1 MLKEGNV
8 SEEMQRLF
16 EERLA
21 RYQATIALEPTDRMV
36 VGGAGTN
43 YFAEV
48 YAGYSLQEI
57 MYDGNKWMAAMSKF
71 AADFPEVDVLQYT
84 VKKVWP
90 PIFDAVG
97 YKLYKLPGRDLP
109 PNIEF
114 QYVEEEWMKADDYDL
129 LINDRV
135 QFMMERFLPRV
146 LGEFKERGST
156 RSYIAFL
163 KGGIAVVMMR
173 QLMNQWSQHMVSKY
187 GLPFPLQGTIYA
199 PFDVLAD
206 KLRGLQGIM
215 IDIYERP
222 EKVLA
227 ACEALIPDLVNVA
240 LASADP
246 QKRLPIFLPLHRGC
260 HPFLSPRQFDMFYWP
275 SLKKMLMKLIEAGY
289 AVRAYLEGDWTPN
302 WHHYNE
308 FPRGKLIC
316 DIDNK
321 ADIFRAKDEIGDTVC
336 LAGGIPDSMFILGT
350 PEQIRSR
357 VKQLCET
364 VGKDGGLIIN
374 GGCNIPYGTKPGNF
388 RAYVEATLE
397 YGRYSD
403 TIKPKLKPAP
413 AATQSQSI
421 PSGYSPGVITPWD
434 VKLRELGEVMGDEE
448 LLRASWE
455 MLEEQAY
462 RWLLFWA
469 W

>member
-1 MLKEGNV
+1 MP
-8 SEEMQRLF
+8 EEMQKLF
-16 EERLA
+16 SERLA

-43 YFAEV
+43 YFAEI

-57 MYDGNKWMAAMSKF
+57 LYDGNKLIAAMSRF
-71 AADFPEVDVLQYT
+71 ARDFPEVDILQYT

-90 PIFDAVG
+90 PIFGAVG
-97 YKLYKLPGRDLP
+97 YKLYKLPGLDLP

-114 QYVEEEWMKADDYDL
+114 QFVEKEWMKADDYDL

-156 RSYIAFL
+156 RSYMAFL
-163 KGGIAVVMMR
+163 KGGIAYGMMK
-173 QLMNQWSQHMVSKY
+173 QLMARWSQLMEAEY
-187 GLPFPLQGTIYA
+187 GLPLPLQGTAYA

-206 KLRGLQGIM
+206 KLRGLSGIM

-227 ACEALIPDLVNVA
+227 ACDALIPDLVNTA

-246 QKRLPIFLPLHRGC
+246 LRRLPIFIPLHRGC
-260 HPFLSPRQFDMFYWP
+260 HPFLSPKQFDTFYWP
-275 SLKKMLMKLIEAGY
+275 SLKKLNMSLIEAGY
-289 AVRAYLEGDWTPN
+289 SLRIYLEGDWTPN

-308 FPRGKLIC
+308 FPRGKIIC

-321 ADIFRAKDEIGDTVC
+321 ADIFRAKEEIGGTVC

-350 PEQIRSR
+350 PDQIRSR
-357 VKQLCET
+357 VRQLCDT

-374 GGCNIPYGTKPGNF
+374 GGCAIPYGTKPENF
-388 RAYVEATLE
+388 RAYVEAILE

-403 TIKPKLKPAP
+403 TIKPELKPFP
-413 AATQSQSI
+413 T
-421 PSGYSPGVITPWD
+421 PSARDPGYSPGVITPWE
-434 VKLRELGEVMGDEE
+434 VRLKELGEVMGDED
-448 LLRASWE
+448 LLQTSWE

>member
-1 MLKEGNV
+1 
-8 SEEMQRLF
+8 MQRLF
-16 EERLA
+16 DERLA
-21 RYQATIALEPTDRMV
+21 RYQATIALEPTDRMI
-36 VGGAGTN
+36 VGGSASN
-43 YFAEV
+43 YFAEI

-57 MYDGNKWMAAMSKF
+57 MYEGDKWIAAMSRF
-71 AADFPEVDVLQYT
+71 AEDFPQVDVLQYT
-84 VKKVWP
+84 IKKVWP

-114 QYVEEEWMKADDYDL
+114 QFVEEEWMKADDYDL

-146 LGEFKERGST
+146 LSEFKERGST

-163 KGGIAVVMMR
+163 KGGIGVGMMK
-173 QLMNQWSQHMVSKY
+173 QLMSQWTQHMKAKY
-187 GLPFPLQGTIYA
+187 GLPLSVQGTVYA

-215 IDIYERP
+215 IDIFERP
-222 EKVLA
+222 EKVLE
-227 ACEALIPDLVNVA
+227 ACDALVADIANYA
-240 LASADP
+240 LAAADP
-246 QKRLPIFLPLHRGC
+246 QKRIPIFLPLHRGC
-260 HPFLSPRQFDMFYWP
+260 HPFLSPRQFDTFYWP
-275 SLKKMLMKLIEAGY
+275 SLKKLLLKLIEAGY
-289 AVRAYLEGDWTPN
+289 TVRPYLEGDWTPN

-308 FPRGKLIC
+308 LPRGKLLC
-316 DIDNK
+316 DIEK
-321 ADIFRAKDEIGDTVC
+321 ADISRAKQEIGDTVC

-350 PEQIRSR
+350 PDQIRSR
-357 VKQLCET
+357 VKELCET
-364 VGKDGGLIIN
+364 IGKDGGLVVS
-374 GGCNIPYGTKPGNF
+374 GACGIPYGTKPENF

-403 TIKPKLKPAP
+403 NIKPELKPIP
-413 AATQSQSI
+413 VATIGQS
-421 PSGYSPGVITPWD
+421 SPGVVTPWE
-434 VKLRELGEVMGDEE
+434 VKLEELGGVMGDEE

>member
-1 MLKEGNV
+1 
-8 SEEMQRLF
+8 
-16 EERLA
+16 
-21 RYQATIALEPTDRMV
+21 
-36 VGGAGTN
+36 
-43 YFAEV
+43 
-48 YAGYSLQEI
+48 
-57 MYDGNKWMAAMSKF
+57 
-71 AADFPEVDVLQYT
+71 
-84 VKKVWP
+84 
-90 PIFDAVG
+90 
-97 YKLYKLPGRDLP
+97 
-109 PNIEF
+109 
-114 QYVEEEWMKADDYDL
+114 
-129 LINDRV
+129 
-135 QFMMERFLPRV
+135 
-146 LGEFKERGST
+146 
-156 RSYIAFL
+156 
-163 KGGIAVVMMR
+163 
-173 QLMNQWSQHMVSKY
+173 MVSKY
-187 GLPFPLQGTIYA
+187 GLPVPYQGTIYA

-222 EKVLA
+222 EKVLE

-260 HPFLSPRQFDMFYWP
+260 HPFLSPKQFDIFYWP
-275 SLKKMLMKLIEAGY
+275 SLKKMHMKLIGAGY

-321 ADIFRAKDEIGDTVC
+321 ADISRAKDEIGDTVC
-336 LAGGIPDSMFILGT
+336 LAGGIPDSMFILGM
-350 PEQIRSR
+350 PDQIRSR

-374 GGCNIPYGTKPGNF
+374 GGCSIPYGTKPENF

-403 TIKPKLKPAP
+403 TIKPELKSAP
-413 AATQSQSI
+413 TAAQSQSI
-421 PSGYSPGVITPWD
+421 PAEYSPGVITPWE
-434 VKLRELGEVMGDEE
+434 VKLEELGEVMGDEE